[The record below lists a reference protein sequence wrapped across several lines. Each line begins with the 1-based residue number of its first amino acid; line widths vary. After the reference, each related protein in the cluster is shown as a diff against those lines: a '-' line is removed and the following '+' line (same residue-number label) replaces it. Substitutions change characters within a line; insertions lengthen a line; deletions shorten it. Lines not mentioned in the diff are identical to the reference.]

1 MGYSARYH
9 AASLAAVLL
18 ALAIGLLIGA
28 GIGDEVLSSTAED
41 LERSLES
48 DLTESRERE
57 DELQAELDRERTFGL
72 RVYPAV
78 AGGRL
83 RGETVGVVAIGD
95 LPEEMAGAI
104 EATVEP
110 TGGRLAKVA
119 VVRQPPD
126 LAALAEELGPRYR
139 NLESD
144 GTEIERLGRKLGM
157 QLVRGGGL
165 LDAAR
170 EQLLERF
177 SGQEGDV
184 ENVIVVAQPAGEET
198 EGDADAAD
206 RFEDGVLDGIR
217 AVGRPAVG
225 VELRTTEPSTIPIF
239 ESHDIATADS
249 LDLTSGK
256 IAAVFALLG
265 AEGNFG
271 IKESADALLPDVVLE
286 PEERGA
292 GAGAEGSVP
301 SVPPQPRS
309 SGE

>member
-28 GIGDEVLSSTAED
+28 GIGDEVLSSTSED

-57 DELQAELDRERTFGL
+57 DELAAELEREQTFGL
-72 RVYPAV
+72 RVYPAL

-83 RGETVGVVAIGD
+83 RGETVGVVAMGD
-95 LPEEMAGAI
+95 LPEEVASEI
-104 EATVEP
+104 EETVEP

-119 VVRQPPD
+119 VVRQPD
-126 LAALAEELGPRYR
+126 LAALEDELGGRYR

-144 GTEIERLGRKLGM
+144 GAEVERLGRKLGM

-165 LDAAR
+165 LAAAR

-177 SGQEGDV
+177 SGQAGAVD
-184 ENVIVVAQPAGEET
+184 NVIVVIVPPEEET
-198 EGDADAAD
+198 DGEADPAAE
-206 RFEDGVLDGIR
+206 RFQDGVLDGIR

-225 VELRTTEPSTIPIF
+225 VELRDTDPSTIPMF
-239 ESHDIATADS
+239 ESHDIPSSDS

-271 IKESADALLPDVVLE
+271 VKESADALLPDVVLE
-286 PEERGA
+286 PEERVAGGAAA
-292 GAGAEGSVP
+292 GAARGRE
-301 SVPPQPRS
+301 
-309 SGE
+309 

>member
-28 GIGDEVLSSTAED
+28 GIGDEVLSSTSED
-41 LERSLES
+41 LERSLGS

-57 DELQAELDRERTFGL
+57 EELQGELEREQTFGL
-72 RVYPAV
+72 RVYPALV
-78 AGGRL
+78 GGRL
-83 RGETVGVVAIGD
+83 RGESVGVVAIGD
-95 LPEEMAGAI
+95 LPEELAGEI
-104 EATVEP
+104 EETVDP
-110 TGGRLAKVA
+110 TDGRLAKVA

-126 LAALAEELGPRYR
+126 LEELAGELGERFR

-144 GTEIERLGRKLGM
+144 GTEVERLGRKLGA

-165 LDAAR
+165 LETAR

-177 SGQEGDV
+177 SGQERAVD
-184 ENVIVVAQPAGEET
+184 NVIVTVAPADEE
-198 EGDADAAD
+198 DDVSD
-206 RFEDGVLDGIR
+206 RFEAGVLDGIHDT
-217 AVGRPAVG
+217 GRPAVG
-225 VELRTTEPSTIPIF
+225 VELRATEPSTIPAF
-239 ESHDIATADS
+239 ESHDIPSSDS

-271 IKESADALLPDVVLE
+271 VKDSADALLPDVVLE
-286 PEERGA
+286 PEESGGAATGGGRGQ
-292 GAGAEGSVP
+292 E
-301 SVPPQPRS
+301 
-309 SGE
+309 

>member
-28 GIGDEVLSSTAED
+28 GIGDEVLSSTSEE
-41 LERSLES
+41 LEQSLES

-57 DELQAELDRERTFGL
+57 EELQAELEREQTFGL
-72 RVYPAV
+72 RVYPAL
-78 AGGRL
+78 AGERL
-83 RGETVGVVAIGD
+83 RGESIGVVAIGD
-95 LPEEMAGAI
+95 LPEDLAGEI
-104 EATVEP
+104 EETVAP
-110 TGGRLAKVA
+110 TGARLAKVA

-126 LAALAEELGPRYR
+126 LEELAGELGEGFR

-144 GTEIERLGRKLGM
+144 GAAVERLGRKLGM

-165 LDAAR
+165 LAAAR

-177 SGQEGDV
+177 SGRQGDV
-184 ENVIVVAQPAGEET
+184 DDVIVAVTPAEED
-198 EGDADAAD
+198 GADADVAG
-206 RFEDGVLDGIR
+206 RFEEGILDGIR
-217 AVGRPAVG
+217 SVGRPAVG
-225 VELRTTEPSTIPIF
+225 VELRTTEPSTIAAF
-239 ESHDIATADS
+239 EAHDIASSDS

-286 PEERGA
+286 PAERGA
-292 GAGAEGSVP
+292 GAEGRRG
-301 SVPPQPRS
+301 RS
-309 SGE
+309 RE

>member
-28 GIGDEVLSSTAED
+28 GIGDEVLSSTSED

-48 DLTESRERE
+48 DLTEARERE
-57 DELQAELDRERTFGL
+57 DELLAELEREQTFGL
-72 RVYPAV
+72 RVYPAL

-83 RGETVGVVAIGD
+83 RGESVAVVAIGD
-95 LPEEMAGAI
+95 LPEELAGEI
-104 EATVEP
+104 EETVEP

-126 LAALAEELGPRYR
+126 LEGLAGELGERYR
-139 NLESD
+139 NVETD
-144 GTEIERLGRKLGM
+144 GTEVERLGRKLGM

-165 LDAAR
+165 LSAVR

-184 ENVIVVAQPAGEET
+184 ENVIVAVAPRDEE
-198 EGDADAAD
+198 ADGRPDVAN

-225 VELRTTEPSTIPIF
+225 VELRDTEPSTIQIF
-239 ESHDIATADS
+239 ESHDIPSSDS

-286 PEERGA
+286 PEEGGGVAEAGRPGRG
-292 GAGAEGSVP
+292 
-301 SVPPQPRS
+301 
-309 SGE
+309 

>member
-28 GIGDEVLSSTAED
+28 GIGDEVLSSTSED
-41 LERSLES
+41 LERSLEA

-57 DELQAELDRERTFGL
+57 DQLQAELDREQTFGL
-72 RVYPAV
+72 RVYPAL
-78 AGGRL
+78 AGDRL

-95 LPEEMAGAI
+95 LPEELASEI
-104 EATVEP
+104 EATVDP

-126 LAALAEELGPRYR
+126 LEDLSGELGARFR

-144 GTEIERLGRKLGM
+144 GTAVERLGRKLGM

-165 LDAAR
+165 LSAAR

-177 SGQEGDV
+177 SGQERGVD
-184 ENVIVVAQPAGEET
+184 NVIVVARPPDAET
-198 EGDADAAD
+198 ESDSGGN
-206 RFEDGVLDGIR
+206 RFEEGVLDGIR
-217 AVGRPAVG
+217 SVGRPAVG
-225 VELRTTEPSTIPIF
+225 VELRSTEPSTIPIF
-239 ESHDIATADS
+239 ESYDIPTSDS

-256 IAAVFALLG
+256 IATVFALLG

-271 IKESADALLPDVVLE
+271 VKESADALLPDVVLE
-286 PEERGA
+286 PEEGA
-292 GAGAEGSVP
+292 GDARRGRRPE
-301 SVPPQPRS
+301 
-309 SGE
+309 

>member
-28 GIGDEVLSSTAED
+28 GIGDEVLSSTSED

-48 DLTESRERE
+48 DLTESRQRE
-57 DELQAELDRERTFGL
+57 DELQTELDRERTFGL

-78 AGGRL
+78 AGDRL
-83 RGETVGVVAIGD
+83 RRETVGVVAIGD
-95 LPEEMAGAI
+95 LPEELAGEI

-126 LAALAEELGPRYR
+126 LEELAGELGNRFR
-139 NLESD
+139 DLESD
-144 GTEIERLGRKLGM
+144 GTDVERLGRKLGM

-165 LDAAR
+165 LAAAR
-170 EQLLERF
+170 DQLLERF
-177 SGQEGDV
+177 SGQEGEVD
-184 ENVIVVAQPAGEET
+184 NVIVVARPPGEET
-198 EGDADAAD
+198 EGDPAAAD
-206 RFEDGVLDGIR
+206 RFEGGVLDGIQ
-217 AVGRPAVG
+217 AVGRPSVG
-225 VELRTTEPSTIPIF
+225 VELGATEPSTIPIF
-239 ESHDIATADS
+239 ESRDIPSSDS
-249 LDLTSGK
+249 LELTSGK

-271 IKESADALLPDVVLE
+271 VKESADALLPDVVLE
-286 PEERGA
+286 PEERVAGGAAA
-292 GAGAEGSVP
+292 GAARGRE
-301 SVPPQPRS
+301 
-309 SGE
+309 

>member
-28 GIGDEVLSSTAED
+28 GIGDEVLSSGTED

-48 DLTESRERE
+48 DLTESRARE
-57 DELQAELDRERTFGL
+57 DELQSELEREQTFGL
-72 RVYPAV
+72 RVYPAL
-78 AGGRL
+78 AGNRL
-83 RGETVGVVAIGD
+83 RGESVGVVAIGD
-95 LPEEMAGAI
+95 LPEELAGEI
-104 EATVEP
+104 EETVEP

-126 LAALAEELGPRYR
+126 LAGLEGQLGGRYR

-144 GTEIERLGRKLGM
+144 GAAVERLGRKLGM

-165 LDAAR
+165 LDSSR

-177 SGQEGDV
+177 SGQERDV
-184 ENVIVVAQPAGEET
+184 QNVIVAVAPPGEEGGGG
-198 EGDADAAD
+198 GDAAG

-217 AVGRPAVG
+217 DTGRAAVG
-225 VELRTTEPSTIPIF
+225 VELRTTEPSTIAAF
-239 ESHDIATADS
+239 ESHDIPSSDS

-271 IKESADALLPDVVLE
+271 VKESADALLPDVVLE

-292 GAGAEGSVP
+292 GASTGQRRRE
-301 SVPPQPRS
+301 
-309 SGE
+309 

>member
-28 GIGDEVLSSTAED
+28 GIGDEVLSSTSED
-41 LERSLES
+41 LERSLEA

-57 DELQAELDRERTFGL
+57 DQLQAELDREQTFGL
-72 RVYPAV
+72 RVYPAL
-78 AGGRL
+78 AGDRL

-95 LPEEMAGAI
+95 LPEELASEI
-104 EATVEP
+104 EATVDP

-126 LAALAEELGPRYR
+126 LEDLSGELGEGFR
-139 NLESD
+139 NLESE
-144 GTEIERLGRKLGM
+144 GTEVERLGRKLGM

-165 LDAAR
+165 LSAAR

-177 SGQEGDV
+177 SGQEGGVDD
-184 ENVIVVAQPAGEET
+184 VIVVAQPPDAET
-198 EGDADAAD
+198 EGDPGAAN
-206 RFEDGVLDGIR
+206 RFEEGVLDGIR
-217 AVGRPAVG
+217 SVGRPAVG
-225 VELRTTEPSTIPIF
+225 VELQSTEPSTIPIF
-239 ESHDIATADS
+239 ESYDIPTSDS

-256 IAAVFALLG
+256 IATVFALLG

-271 IKESADALLPDVVLE
+271 VKESADALLPDVVLE
-286 PEERGA
+286 PEEGA
-292 GAGAEGSVP
+292 GDARRGRRPE
-301 SVPPQPRS
+301 
-309 SGE
+309 

>member
-28 GIGDEVLSSTAED
+28 GIGDEVLSSTSED
-41 LERSLES
+41 LERSLEA

-57 DELQAELDRERTFGL
+57 DQLQAELDREQTFGL
-72 RVYPAV
+72 RVYPAL
-78 AGGRL
+78 AGDRL
-83 RGETVGVVAIGD
+83 RGETVGVVAMGD
-95 LPEEMAGAI
+95 LPEELASEI
-104 EATVEP
+104 EATVDP

-126 LAALAEELGPRYR
+126 LEDLSGELGARFR

-144 GTEIERLGRKLGM
+144 GTEVERLGRKLGM

-165 LDAAR
+165 LSAAR

-177 SGQEGDV
+177 SGQERGVD
-184 ENVIVVAQPAGEET
+184 NVIVAARPPDAET
-198 EGDADAAD
+198 EGDPGTAN
-206 RFEDGVLDGIR
+206 RFEEGVLDGIR
-217 AVGRPAVG
+217 SVGRPAVG
-225 VELRTTEPSTIPIF
+225 VELRSTEPSTIPIF
-239 ESHDIATADS
+239 ESHDIPTSDS

-271 IKESADALLPDVVLE
+271 VKESADALLPDVVLE
-286 PEERGA
+286 PEEGA
-292 GAGAEGSVP
+292 GDARRGRRPE
-301 SVPPQPRS
+301 
-309 SGE
+309 

>member
-28 GIGDEVLSSTAED
+28 GIGDEVLSSTSED

-48 DLTESRERE
+48 DLNESRERE

-78 AGGRL
+78 AGDRL

-95 LPEEMAGAI
+95 LSEDLASEI
-104 EATVEP
+104 EGTVEP

-119 VVRQPPD
+119 VIRRPPD
-126 LAALAEELGPRYR
+126 LVGLAEELGDRYR
-139 NLESD
+139 DLESD
-144 GTEIERLGRKLGM
+144 GGEVERLGRRLGV

-165 LDAAR
+165 LETSR

-177 SGQEGDV
+177 SGRQGDV
-184 ENVIVVAQPAGEET
+184 DNVIVAVQPPGEEV
-198 EGDADAAD
+198 DADAEFAD
-206 RFEDGVLDGIR
+206 RLEAGVLDGIR
-217 AVGRPAVG
+217 AAGRPVVG
-225 VELRTTEPSTIPIF
+225 VELRTTEPSTIGTF
-239 ESHDIATADS
+239 EAHDIPSSDS
-249 LDLTSGK
+249 IELTSGK
-256 IAAVFALLG
+256 LAAVFALLG

-286 PEERGA
+286 PEERAQRG
-292 GAGAEGSVP
+292 GP
-301 SVPPQPRS
+301 SR
-309 SGE
+309 E

>member
-28 GIGDEVLSSTAED
+28 GIGDEVLSSTSED

-57 DELQAELDRERTFGL
+57 DELQAELEREQTFGV
-72 RVYPAV
+72 RVYPAL
-78 AGGRL
+78 AGNRL
-83 RGETVGVVAIGD
+83 RGESVGVVAIGD
-95 LPEEMAGAI
+95 LPEELAGEI
-104 EATVEP
+104 EETVEP

-119 VVRQPPD
+119 VVRRRPD
-126 LAALAEELGPRYR
+126 LEELADQLGERYR

-144 GTEIERLGRKLGM
+144 GTEVERLGRKLGM

-165 LDAAR
+165 LDASR

-177 SGQEGDV
+177 SGQEREV
-184 ENVIVVAQPAGEET
+184 QNVIVVVAPPGEE
-198 EGDADAAD
+198 EGDGGGA
-206 RFEDGVLDGIR
+206 RFEDGLLDGIR
-217 AVGRPAVG
+217 DTGRPAVG
-225 VELRTTEPSTIPIF
+225 VELRTTEPSTIAAF
-239 ESHDIATADS
+239 ESHDITSSDS

-271 IKESADALLPDVVLE
+271 VKESADALLPDVVLE

-292 GAGAEGSVP
+292 GGGRPGRE
-301 SVPPQPRS
+301 
-309 SGE
+309 